1 MLHGHRCALFSL
13 LLLALAVSA
22 AAQPPTLDV
31 AVRRAS
37 SPIAV
42 DGLLSEAAWAEA
54 TPIPLAWEWYPGD
67 NSEPPVATDCLVT
80 FDDDRLYVAF
90 RAADPRPAAIR
101 AHLAD
106 RDSAFDDD
114 LVGFVVDPFADRR
127 RGFRF
132 QVNPLGVQMD
142 ALADDV
148 DDSTDWSWDAI
159 WDSAGRIGADG
170 YTVEIAVPWK
180 QLRFPRAGK
189 ADGSGHATQTWGF
202 LALRDY
208 PRSLDHQLRSSAQ
221 DRDRDCFVCQFH
233 TVSGL
238 DGLTPGVNAEVT
250 PTVTGSRADARDRF
264 SDGPVVAGDEETEAG
279 LTARWGITPNVV
291 LSGAVNPD
299 FSQVEADAA
308 VLDVNERF
316 ALFFPEKRPF
326 FLEGADLFSTPLPAV
341 FTRTVAN
348 PDWGLKLTGKEGR
361 HAFGVLV
368 ARDDLTNLIFPANQG
383 SRSTSLAAPHT
394 ASIVRYRGD
403 VGRRSNL
410 GFLYTGRDGGGYRN
424 QLAAFDGAVR
434 LSDSDTLRFQLAGSR
449 TAYPDAVAAGFGQ
462 PLGSFDDLAGQ
473 LYYTHN
479 DRDWSWYGFYEDVG
493 EDFRAD
499 SGFLPRVDTRFVTGG
514 FERRVWGEEGDWYS
528 QIEYSVGV
536 DATRDQAGDIEEW
549 GADVGVSYQG
559 PWQSQVSFFYAPNG
573 EHFDGVDYRNDR
585 YSISLSARPTGGLA
599 LGTGIRW
606 GNNIDFSNSRQAE
619 FLSLSPEV
627 AFNLG
632 RHVEGSFSHLWQRT
646 DVDVG
651 ELFEANVSELRLFY
665 HFDRRTYLRALVQR
679 EHVDFTPESWTFEVE
694 DEEETI
700 FLQLLFSYKLNPQTV
715 VLAGYSEERFGEGA
729 TSPKLTGRTFFLK
742 LGYAV
747 LF

>member
-1 MLHGHRCALFSL
+1 MLRSSTCACSILLF
-13 LLLALAVSA
+13 AAAA
-22 AAQPPTLDV
+22 AAQAPALDV
-31 AVRRAS
+31 PIQRAS

-54 TPIPLAWEWYPGD
+54 TPIPVAWEWFPGD
-67 NSEPPVATDCLVT
+67 NAEPPVATECLVT

-90 RAADPRPAAIR
+90 RAADPRPGAIR

-114 LVGFVVDPFADRR
+114 VVGFVVDPFADRR

-142 ALADDV
+142 ALVDDV
-148 DDSTDWSWDAI
+148 DDATDWSWDAI

-180 QLRFPRAGK
+180 QLRFPRAGNG
-189 ADGSGHATQTWGF
+189 DGTGQTWGF

-208 PRSLDHQLRSSAQ
+208 PRSLDHQLRSSRQ

-238 DGLTPGVNAEVT
+238 EGLTPGLNAQVT
-250 PTVTGSRADARDRF
+250 PTVTGSRADVRSAA
-264 SDGPVVAGDEETEAG
+264 GGGLVEGDEETEAG

-326 FLEGADLFSTPLPAV
+326 FLEGSDLFSTPLPAV
-341 FTRTVAN
+341 FTRTVAD

-361 HAFGVLV
+361 HAFGVLL
-368 ARDDLTNLIFPANQG
+368 ARDDITNLIFPANQG
-383 SRSTSLAAPHT
+383 SDSSSLAVPHT
-394 ASIVRYRGD
+394 ASIVRYRSD

-410 GFLYTGRDGGGYRN
+410 GLLYTGRDGDGYRN
-424 QLAAFDGAVR
+424 QLAAFDGAMR
-434 LSDSDTLRFQLAGSR
+434 LSDSDTVRFQLAGSR
-449 TAYPDAVAAGFGQ
+449 TAYPDAVASEFGQ
-462 PLGSFDDLAGQ
+462 PEGSFDDLAGQ
-473 LYYTHN
+473 LLYTHN
-479 DRDWSWYGFYEDVG
+479 DRDWSWFGFYRDLG

-499 SGFLPRVDTRFVTGG
+499 SGFLPRVDTRLVNAG
-514 FERRVWGEEGDWYS
+514 FDHRLWGEEGDWYS
-528 QIEYSVGV
+528 QIEYSVSV
-536 DATRDQAGDIEEW
+536 DATRDHSGEIEEW
-549 GADVGVSYQG
+549 GADVGVVYQG
-559 PWQSQVSFFYAPNG
+559 PLQSRVSLFYAPNG
-573 EHFDGVDYRNDR
+573 EYFDGVDYRNDR
-585 YSISLSARPTGGLA
+585 YSIGLSARPAGGLA
-599 LGTGIRW
+599 VGTGIAW
-606 GNNIDFSNSRQAE
+606 GHQIDFRNSRQAH
-619 FLSLSPEV
+619 FFRLTPQV

-632 RHVEGSFSHLWQRT
+632 RHVEGSFSHLWQ
-646 DVDVG
+646 DNGVDVG
-651 ELFEANVSELRLFY
+651 DLFEANVSELRLLY
-665 HFDRRTYLRALVQR
+665 HFNRRTYLRALVQR
-679 EHVDFTPESWTFEVE
+679 EHVDFTPESWLAEVA
-694 DEEETI
+694 DEEESL

-729 TSPKLTGRTFFLK
+729 TSPELTGRTFFLK

>member
-1 MLHGHRCALFSL
+1 MLRRTTCTTSILLFA
-13 LLLALAVSA
+13 ALAA
-22 AAQPPTLDV
+22 PYATAQVALLDV
-31 AVRRAS
+31 PVRRS
-37 SPIAV
+37 GSPIAV
-42 DGLLSEAAWAEA
+42 DGLLSEAAWAAA
-54 TPIPLAWEWYPGD
+54 TPIALPWEWYPGD
-67 NSEPPVATDCLVT
+67 NVAPPVATECLVT

-90 RAADPRPAAIR
+90 RAADPRPAVVR

-142 ALADDV
+142 ALVDDV

-180 QLRFPRAGK
+180 QLRFPRAAGGDGD
-189 ADGSGHATQTWGF
+189 ADGQTWGF

-208 PRSLDHQLRSSAQ
+208 PRSLDHQLRSAPQ

-238 DGLTPGVNAEVT
+238 SGLTPGANVEVT
-250 PTVTGSRADARDRF
+250 PTVTALRDDVREGF
-264 SDGPVVAGDEETEAG
+264 PDGPVVAGDEEAEAG

-291 LSGAVNPD
+291 LSSAVNPD

-326 FLEGADLFSTPLPAV
+326 FLEGADLFSTPFSAV
-341 FTRTVAN
+341 FTRTVAD
-348 PDWGLKLTGKEGR
+348 PDWGLKLTGKEGS

-368 ARDDLTNLIFPANQG
+368 TRDDLTNLIFPANQG

-410 GFLYTGRDGGGYRN
+410 GVLYTGRDGDGYRN
-424 QLAAFDGAVR
+424 QLAGVDGALR
-434 LSDSDTLRFQLAGSR
+434 LTASDTVRFQLLGSR
-449 TAYPDAVAAGFGQ
+449 TAYLDAVAGEFAQ
-462 PLGSFDDLAGQ
+462 PRGSFDDLAGQ
-473 LYYTHN
+473 VLYTHN
-479 DRDWSWYGFYEDVG
+479 DRDWSWFGYYEDVG
-493 EDFRAD
+493 DGFRAD
-499 SGFLPRVDTRFVTGG
+499 SGFMPRVDTRFANGG
-514 FERRVWGEEGDWYS
+514 FERRWWGEEGDWYS
-528 QIEYSVGV
+528 QLELSVSV
-536 DATRDQAGDIEEW
+536 DGTRDQAGDIEEW
-549 GADVGVSYQG
+549 GADVGAVYQG
-559 PWQSQVSFFYAPNG
+559 HWQSEAYLFYAPNG

-585 YSISLSARPTGGLA
+585 YSAGVSVRPRGGLA
-599 LGTGIRW
+599 LALGVNW
-606 GNNIDFSNSRQAE
+606 GENVDFSNSRQAH
-619 FLSLSPEV
+619 FVRVVPEV

-632 RHVEGSFSHLWQRT
+632 RHVEGSFEHLWQRT
-646 DVDVG
+646 GVDVG
-651 ELFEANVSELRLFY
+651 ELFEANVSELRLLY
-665 HFDRRTYLRALVQR
+665 HFDRRTYLRAIVQR
-679 EHVDFTPESWTFEVE
+679 EHVEFTPESWTFEVE
-694 DEEETI
+694 DEEETL

-715 VLAGYSEERFGEGA
+715 VLAGYSEERFGDS
-729 TSPKLTGRTFFLK
+729 TTDPKLTGRTFFLK
-742 LGYAV
+742 MGYAV